1 MANREALRE
10 LQTRLASRLKA
21 AQTAGMSVAWLA
33 VIAGGGRYLLPLGQ
47 AGEIVPLSG
56 LQGVPYAK
64 GWFRGVVNVRG
75 NLWGVVALADFLAAQ
90 GDAVAKTNNPA
101 GTAISADASVVTI
114 NALLEVNCA
123 LQVDLLAGL
132 RGSDAF
138 SRSEAPSAEA
148 PAYFGNRLVDSE
160 GLEWQEINL
169 RALAQ
174 SPQFLS
180 ISA

>member
-10 LQTRLASRLKA
+10 LQARLASRLQA
-21 AQTAGMSVAWLA
+21 AQTGGMSVAWLA
-33 VIAGGGRYLLPLGQ
+33 VIAAGRRYLLPLGQ

-56 LQGVPYAK
+56 IQTVPYAK
-64 GWFRGVVNVRG
+64 GWFRGVVNIRG
-75 NLWGVVALADFLAAQ
+75 GLWGVVALADFLAAQ
-90 GDAVAKTNNPA
+90 GDTAASTGNPTAAVM
-101 GTAISADASVVTI
+101 SAEASVVTL
-114 NALLEVNCA
+114 NAQLEVNCA
-123 LQVDLLAGL
+123 VQVDVLAGL
-132 RGSDAF
+132 RGSEAF
-138 SRSEAPSAEA
+138 TKSEAPPAQA
-148 PAYFGNRLVDSE
+148 PAYFGNRLFDSE